1 MSDLRRPATLRPSQ
15 PLRYGMPWL
24 QLLLESLENLR
35 LLGRRAVLALLGIAV
50 GCAAVV
56 ALLNIGYNAEREAM
70 SIFRGM
76 GSELLVANIQQ
87 PVGSGRK
94 PLVAPADLDIDA
106 LHQQIPEIDAASALV
121 PSNTQARFNGR
132 TAAAT
137 LVGSGAELPS
147 VLRLQLEQGRF
158 LSRFDA
164 QSTYA
169 VLGANVAA
177 QWAQPDRPVLLGDRI
192 QIGGYLFEIV
202 GILQHQGP
210 NPIIPVSVDD
220 AILLPITGMRRVIGF
235 PQITGVAAR
244 SRSGEE
250 LERIAPRLQVWLSE
264 KMPGF
269 EVNVQVPQQLLE
281 GIEQQSRLFSWLLA
295 GLGGISLL
303 VGGVGVMNVMVMN
316 VSERRREIGVRMALG
331 ARPRDIAMLFL
342 LEAIVLATVG
352 ALLGAAAGFAA
363 AWLFVWFSGW
373 SGFALSAAALPL
385 GIGSAIVI
393 GLFFGL
399 SPALAASRLEP
410 VEALRDA

>member
-1 MSDLRRPATLRPSQ
+1 MSDLRMPATLRPSQ

-121 PSNTQARFNGR
+121 PSNTEARFNGR
-132 TAAAT
+132 TTAAT
-137 LVGSGAELPS
+137 LVGSGAELPF

-169 VLGANVAA
+169 VLGANIAE

-235 PQITGVAAR
+235 PQISSVAVR
-244 SRSGEE
+244 SRSGEA
-250 LERIAPRLQVWLSE
+250 LDHIAPRLQKWLSE

-295 GLGGISLL
+295 GLGGVSLL

-316 VSERRREIGVRMALG
+316 VSERCREIGVRMALG

-342 LEAIVLATVG
+342 LEAIVLATAG

-373 SGFALSAAALPL
+373 SDFALSAAALPL

>member
-1 MSDLRRPATLRPSQ
+1 MSDLRMPATLRPSQ

-121 PSNTQARFNGR
+121 PSNTEARFNGR
-132 TAAAT
+132 TTAAT
-137 LVGSGAELPS
+137 LVGSGAELPF

-169 VLGANVAA
+169 VLGANIAE

-220 AILLPITGMRRVIGF
+220 AILLPITGMRRVVGF
-235 PQITGVAAR
+235 PQISSVAVR
-244 SRSGEE
+244 SRSGEA
-250 LERIAPRLQVWLSE
+250 LDHIAPRLQKWLSE

-281 GIEQQSRLFSWLLA
+281 GIEQQSRLFSWLLT
-295 GLGGISLL
+295 GLGGVSLL

-342 LEAIVLATVG
+342 LEAIVLATAG

-373 SGFALSAAALPL
+373 SDFALSAAALPL
-385 GIGSAIVI
+385 GVGSAIVI

>member
-1 MSDLRRPATLRPSQ
+1 MSDLRLPAAMCVSKPS
-15 PLRYGMPWL
+15 RYGMPWL
-24 QLLLESLENLR
+24 QLLLESLDNLR

-94 PLVAPADLDIDA
+94 PLVAPADLDIEA
-106 LHQQIPEIDAASALV
+106 LHQHIPEIDAASALV

-158 LSRFDA
+158 LSRFDT

-202 GILQHQGP
+202 GILRPQGP

-352 ALLGAAAGFAA
+352 ALLGAAAGLAA
-363 AWLFVWFSGW
+363 ACLFVWFSGW
-373 SGFALSAAALPL
+373 SDFALSAAALPL

>member
-1 MSDLRRPATLRPSQ
+1 MSDLRLPAAIRVSKPS
-15 PLRYGMPWL
+15 RYGMPWL
-24 QLLLESLENLR
+24 QLLLESLDNLR

-94 PLVAPADLDIDA
+94 PLVAPADLDIDT
-106 LHQQIPEIDAASALV
+106 LHQRIPEIDAASALV

-202 GILQHQGP
+202 GILRPQGP

-220 AILLPITGMRRVIGF
+220 AILLPITGMRRVISF
-235 PQITGVAAR
+235 PQITGVAVR

-250 LERIAPRLQVWLSE
+250 LERIAPRLQAWLSE

-352 ALLGAAAGFAA
+352 ALLGAAAGLAA

-373 SGFALSAAALPL
+373 SDFALSAAALPL

>member
-1 MSDLRRPATLRPSQ
+1 MSDLRLPAAVRVSQ
-15 PLRYGMPWL
+15 PSRYGMPWL
-24 QLLLESLENLR
+24 QLLLESLDNLR

-106 LHQQIPEIDAASALV
+106 LHQRIPEIDAASALV
-121 PSNTQARFNGR
+121 PSNTQARLNGR

-202 GILQHQGP
+202 GILRPQGP

-220 AILLPITGMRRVIGF
+220 AILLPITGMRRVISF
-235 PQITGVAAR
+235 PQITGVAVL

-250 LERIAPRLQVWLSE
+250 LERIAPRLQAWLSE

-352 ALLGAAAGFAA
+352 ALLGAAAGLAA

-373 SGFALSAAALPL
+373 SDFALSAAALPL

>member
-1 MSDLRRPATLRPSQ
+1 MSDLRMPATLRPSQ

-121 PSNTQARFNGR
+121 PSNTEARFNGR
-132 TAAAT
+132 TTAAT
-137 LVGSGAELPS
+137 LVGSGAELPF

-169 VLGANVAA
+169 VLGANIAE

-235 PQITGVAAR
+235 PQISSVAVR
-244 SRSGEE
+244 SRSGEV
-250 LERIAPRLQVWLSE
+250 LDHIAPRLQKWLSE

-295 GLGGISLL
+295 GLGGVSLL

-342 LEAIVLATVG
+342 LEAIVLATAG
-352 ALLGAAAGFAA
+352 ALLGAAAGLAA

-373 SGFALSAAALPL
+373 SDFALSAAALPL
-385 GIGSAIVI
+385 GVGSAIVI

>member
-1 MSDLRRPATLRPSQ
+1 MSDLRLPAAMCVSKPS
-15 PLRYGMPWL
+15 RYGMPWL
-24 QLLLESLENLR
+24 QLLLESLDNLR

-106 LHQQIPEIDAASALV
+106 LHQYIPEIDAASALV

-132 TAAAT
+132 TAVAT
-137 LVGSGAELPS
+137 LVGSGAELPF

-202 GILQHQGP
+202 GILRPQGP

-250 LERIAPRLQVWLSE
+250 LERIAPRLQAWLSE

-352 ALLGAAAGFAA
+352 ALLGAAAGLAA

-373 SGFALSAAALPL
+373 SDFALSAAALPL

>member
-1 MSDLRRPATLRPSQ
+1 MSDLRLPAAVRVSQ
-15 PLRYGMPWL
+15 PSRYGMPWL
-24 QLLLESLENLR
+24 QLLLESLDNLR

-76 GSELLVANIQQ
+76 GSELLMANIQQ

-94 PLVAPADLDIDA
+94 PLAAPADLDIDA
-106 LHQQIPEIDAASALV
+106 LHQRIPEIDAASALV
-121 PSNTQARFNGR
+121 PSNTQACLNGR

-202 GILQHQGP
+202 GILRPQGP

-220 AILLPITGMRRVIGF
+220 AILLPITGMRRVISF

-250 LERIAPRLQVWLSE
+250 LDRIAPRLQAWLSE

-352 ALLGAAAGFAA
+352 ALLGAAAGLAA

-373 SGFALSAAALPL
+373 SDFALSAAALPL

>member
-1 MSDLRRPATLRPSQ
+1 MSDLRLPAAMCVSKPS
-15 PLRYGMPWL
+15 RYGMPWL
-24 QLLLESLENLR
+24 QLLLESLDNLR

-94 PLVAPADLDIDA
+94 PLVAPADLDIEA
-106 LHQQIPEIDAASALV
+106 LHQHIPEIDAASALV

-158 LSRFDA
+158 LSRFDT

-202 GILQHQGP
+202 GILRPQGP

-352 ALLGAAAGFAA
+352 ALLGAAAGLAA

-373 SGFALSAAALPL
+373 SDFALSAAALPL

>member
-1 MSDLRRPATLRPSQ
+1 MSDLRMPATLRPSQ

-121 PSNTQARFNGR
+121 PSNTEARFNGR
-132 TAAAT
+132 TTAAT
-137 LVGSGAELPS
+137 LVGSGAELPF

-169 VLGANVAA
+169 VLGANIAE

-235 PQITGVAAR
+235 PQISSVAVR
-244 SRSGEE
+244 SRSGEA
-250 LERIAPRLQVWLSE
+250 LDHIAPRLQKWLSE

-295 GLGGISLL
+295 GLGGVSLL

-342 LEAIVLATVG
+342 LEAIVLATAG

-373 SGFALSAAALPL
+373 SDFALSAAALPL
-385 GIGSAIVI
+385 GVGSAIVI

>member
-1 MSDLRRPATLRPSQ
+1 MSDLRLPTAMRVSQ
-15 PLRYGMPWL
+15 PSRYGMPWL
-24 QLLLESLENLR
+24 QLLLESLDNLR

-106 LHQQIPEIDAASALV
+106 LHQRIPEIDAASALV
-121 PSNTQARFNGR
+121 PSNTEARFNGR

-169 VLGANVAA
+169 VLGANVAT

-202 GILQHQGP
+202 GILRSQGP

-244 SRSGEE
+244 SRSGEQ
-250 LERIAPRLQVWLSE
+250 LEHIAPRLQAWLSE

-342 LEAIVLATVG
+342 LEAIVLATAG

-373 SGFALSAAALPL
+373 SDFALSAAALPL